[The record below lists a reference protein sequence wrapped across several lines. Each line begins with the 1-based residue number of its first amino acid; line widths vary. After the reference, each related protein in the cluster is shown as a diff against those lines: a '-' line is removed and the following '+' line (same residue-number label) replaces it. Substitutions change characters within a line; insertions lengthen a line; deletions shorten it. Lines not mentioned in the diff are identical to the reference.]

1 MDERSRPKAGE
12 EAVYF
17 VPCTSFTTSVTNKI
31 NEIKLVKLKLI
42 LLLSGVLCGSMACT
56 EGMEGSGKAL
66 VNIRLIDAP
75 GDFDEAWIEI
85 LGVEIIQGRN
95 RGGEGGGALVEYQP
109 TNKQVDI
116 SKLVGE
122 GVLLIGRAEV
132 PAGNISQLKL
142 TLGEDHFLMKDGERS
157 RLSLKNAEDTEVE
170 INVNY
175 TVEASFSYDV
185 YLDFDLERS
194 IMGTSEPHAFL
205 LSPVVRSFV
214 RSETS
219 EMGGRIRP
227 IDARPVLFAIQGKDT
242 VTTMT
247 DAQGSYL
254 FRGLGEG
261 NHTLFINPREPY
273 QDTLFMVRTETGKY
287 TQVEDIVLLSSG
299 EN

>member
-1 MDERSRPKAGE
+1 
-12 EAVYF
+12 
-17 VPCTSFTTSVTNKI
+17 
-31 NEIKLVKLKLI
+31 
-42 LLLSGVLCGSMACT
+42 
-56 EGMEGSGKAL
+56 
-66 VNIRLIDAP
+66 
-75 GDFDEAWIEI
+75 
-85 LGVEIIQGRN
+85 
-95 RGGEGGGALVEYQP
+95 
-109 TNKQVDI
+109 
-116 SKLVGE
+116 
-122 GVLLIGRAEV
+122 
-132 PAGNISQLKL
+132 
-142 TLGEDHFLMKDGERS
+142 MKDGERS